1 MNSPALL
8 VDSAP
13 DVQVDDREY
22 IRLLGYPRGHELED
36 RALELAQW
44 TRTWYAAHG
53 RPWVYARQS
62 EQLTIGSRSIDVDGV
77 SFTSDRLR
85 RMLVQA
91 DAHGVVL
98 VAVSAGPEIEREAHR
113 SWLEERPDEYFF
125 LEMFGSAV
133 VEHLTTI
140 DRSASVRM
148 GGRRGDGDPAALQ
161 SRVSRVG
168 HRGSAGAL
176 LAHRRRRDPGHA
188 RGDGFRH
195 ADAEEIA
202 ARRLRRHATYR
213 TRAAFERAR
222 ALRELLVREVP
233 VPPRACTRAALPPRR
248 EVANR
253 GQQITAD
260 AVYGLEHESA
270 STLGV
275 RALVDHDGRRRIDRR
290 TVPLRWDDVQ
300 QHGASARVSL
310 SGDARAPRRGV
321 SDSRAGRAAGHP
333 GTTGTS

>member
-1 MNSPALL
+1 MNSPLLL

-22 IRLLGYPRGHELED
+22 IRLLGFPRGHELEG

-62 EQLTIGSRSIDVDGV
+62 EQLTIGPRSIDVDGV

-91 DAHGVVL
+91 DAQGVVL

-113 SWLEERPDEYFF
+113 CWLEERPDEYFF

-140 DRSASVRM
+140 DRSASVCM
-148 GGRRGDGDPAALQ
+148 GGPRRHGDAAALQ
-161 SRVSRVG
+161 SGVSRVG

-188 RGDGFRH
+188 RRDGFRH

-202 ARRLRRHATYR
+202 ARRLRRHAAYR
-213 TRAAFERAR
+213 TCAALERAR
-222 ALRELLVREVP
+222 ALRELLVRDLP
-233 VPPRACTRAALPPRR
+233 VPARAVRPRR
-248 EVANR
+248 SR
-253 GQQITAD
+253 
-260 AVYGLEHESA
+260 
-270 STLGV
+270 
-275 RALVDHDGRRRIDRR
+275 
-290 TVPLRWDDVQ
+290 
-300 QHGASARVSL
+300 GASARPGAAEHVQRSTRSVRPR
-310 SGDARAPRRGV
+310 SGDGPPSVCRSRRPATGPSTHSSVTMERRAATW
-321 SDSRAGRAAGHP
+321 AGRSRFTIG
-333 GTTGTS
+333 